1 MTDAAPVARVP
12 DARPVFVAVD
22 AVVRRASMRAG
33 VTVEQLR
40 GAQRDRETART
51 RWAAMIVLREG
62 GMSTPQIGRTFG
74 DRDHTTVLHGLREGA
89 ALAARDANFAG
100 LVRTLRTAWA
110 AARSG

>member
-1 MTDAAPVARVP
+1 MLDAPAP

-22 AVVRRASMRAG
+22 AVVRRASMREG

-40 GAQRDRETART
+40 GAQRDRRTARA
-51 RWAAMIVLREG
+51 RWAVMMVLRDA
-62 GMSTPQIGRTFG
+62 GMSTPQIGRTLG

-89 ALAARDANFAG
+89 ALAAKDDNFAG
-100 LVRTLRTAWA
+100 LVGTLRTAWA

>member
-1 MTDAAPVARVP
+1 MVESPAPDAVA

-40 GAQRDRETART
+40 GAQRDRRTARA

-74 DRDHTTVLHGLREGA
+74 DRDHSTVLHGLREGA
-89 ALAARDANFAG
+89 ALAASDANFAG
-100 LVRTLRTAWA
+100 MVRTLRAAWA